1 MNGFN
6 EFMEKNFVPVAAKIG
21 SQKHL
26 VAIRDA
32 FIGIMPITMAG
43 AVAVLLNVFF
53 RDLPGTWAGYAL
65 EAGNQSLADGFTGF
79 ATMMQPIVGINGNVW
94 WGSNAV
100 LALVFVFS
108 LGYNLAKAYDV
119 NPLAGG
125 LVAFSS
131 LITTIPQM
139 ATFEAEIEGAM
150 HAVAGWGYL
159 PWGYTQITGLFSALI
174 VGFITSMIY
183 VKLMTKKIT
192 IKLPDS
198 VPPAVS
204 GAFAAIIPG
213 LIAVY
218 VAATTAYLVGTFT
231 GQTINDFIQYYIQQ
245 PLLGLSQNIFSV
257 LFITILVQLFWFFGL
272 HGTNVLAPVLDGIYK
287 SALLENTAAFGSGVA
302 LSELPHIWTRGSFDA
317 FAWMGGAG
325 CSLAL
330 IVAIFIFSKREDQR
344 TVAKLSAPM
353 GVFNINEPVVFGLP
367 LVLNPIYMIPFI
379 IVPVVL
385 VIVAYTATAV
395 GLVPPVFIEVPW
407 IMPPVFYAV
416 LATGG
421 NLMAGLLSI
430 INFAI
435 GVVLWAP
442 FILIANK
449 IESTEE

>member
-1 MNGFN
+1 MNAFN
-6 EFMEKNFVPVAAKIG
+6 DFMEKHFVPVAAKIG

-32 FIGIMPITMAG
+32 FIGIMPVTMAG
-43 AVAVLLNVFF
+43 SIAVLLNVFF
-53 RDLPGTWAGYAL
+53 RDLPAAWAGYAVA
-65 EAGNQSLADGFTGF
+65 AGNQGLADVFTNF
-79 ATMMQPIVGINGNVW
+79 ANFMLPIVGINGNVW
-94 WGSNAV
+94 WGSIAI

-108 LGYNLAKAYDV
+108 LGYNISKAYDV

-125 LVAFSS
+125 LVAFAS

-139 ATFEAEIEGAM
+139 ATFDATISGVTET
-150 HAVAGWGYL
+150 VAGWGYL
-159 PWGYTQITGLFSALI
+159 PWGYTQVTGLFSALI

-183 VKLMTKKIT
+183 VTLMKKKVG

-213 LIAVY
+213 LVAIY
-218 VAATTAYLVGTFT
+218 VAATASYLVTTYT
-231 GQTINDFIQYYIQQ
+231 GQTINDLIQTYIQT
-245 PLLGLSQNIFSV
+245 PLLGLSQGLGSV
-257 LFITILVQLFWFFGL
+257 IIITILVQLFWFFGL

-287 SALLENTAAFGSGVA
+287 TALLENNAAFSSGTAVSD
-302 LSELPHIWTRGSFDA
+302 LQYIWTRGSFDA

-344 TVAKLSAPM
+344 AVAKMSAPM

-367 LVLNPIYMIPFI
+367 LVLNPIYIIPFI
-379 IVPVVL
+379 FVPVIL
-385 VIVAYTATAV
+385 VVIAYLATAI
-395 GLVPPVFIEVPW
+395 GLVPPVFVEVPW
-407 IMPPVFYAV
+407 VMPPVIYAF

-421 NLMAGLLSI
+421 SPMAALLALV
-430 INFAI
+430 NFVI
-435 GVVLWAP
+435 GTVLWAP
-442 FILIANK
+442 FVMLANK
-449 IESTEE
+449 VKMED